1 MLMNVL
7 EELLQFFLEREVTL
21 KQERYL
27 RLENYVKEIQE
38 AFRRDPIFA
47 QNENK
52 LIGQG
57 SCFFG
62 TAIEPIG
69 GRELDMDVLLE
80 IPYRDTWDPRR
91 YLIEVERSL
100 REAKHFKGRA
110 QQKSRCV
117 RIDFDE
123 VVHVD
128 VIPLIIFPSHR
139 QVIPYFDDNS
149 FQPVNPS
156 GIAQW
161 IEQQDCKI
169 NRNFRRVVRLLKY
182 AHAINGN
189 LPCPPIILTILL
201 GRQVDRIGQVAG
213 TFDLIT
219 SLVKLIGSLY
229 STIDRHSNTPPVCD
243 PSCIEVTFHHRWPQ
257 KDYLEFKRTIKLYDT
272 TISKFLDDERSA
284 WNPKFWQPILGA
296 KFVDY
301 MLSRLS
307 FQGDQMMPEAPFSM
321 LRYPR

>member
-1 MLMNVL
+1 VEL
-7 EELLQFFLEREVTL
+7 EELLHFFLEQEVTL

-27 RLENYVKEIQE
+27 RLENYVKEIQGV
-38 AFRRDPIFA
+38 FRNDPAFA

-80 IPYRDTWDPRR
+80 IPHRDTWDPRR

-100 REAKHFKGRA
+100 REARHFRGWA

-128 VIPLIIFPSHR
+128 VIPLIILPSHK

-149 FQPVNPS
+149 FQPVNP
-156 GIAQW
+156 GGLAQW
-161 IEQQDCKI
+161 IDQQDRKI
-169 NRNFRRVVRLLKY
+169 NKNFRRVVRLLKY

-201 GRQVDRIGQVAG
+201 GRQVDRIGRVAE

-219 SLVKLIGSLY
+219 SLVRLIGSLC
-229 STIDRHSNTPPVCD
+229 SSIDRHSNTPPVCD
-243 PSCIEVTFHHRWPQ
+243 PSCIEVTFQHRWPQ
-257 KDYLEFKRTIKLYDT
+257 KDYLEFKRTIKVYNAKV
-272 TISKFLDDERSA
+272 SRFLDDEKSA
-284 WNPKFWQPILGA
+284 WNPKLWQPIFGA

-301 MLSRLS
+301 MLPKL
-307 FQGDQMMPEAPFSM
+307 
-321 LRYPR
+321 